1 MVVFVIQKRQIG
13 FSLMDISKTEN
24 QVCNRDKW
32 ERERERERENLG
44 QWFVATK
51 SGFRER
57 EREREDSENWKKK
70 KFVLWKEQGGVGT
83 EWV

>member
-32 ERERERERENLG
+32 ERERKSGAVVCGHKEWISGERERRFWEL
-44 QWFVATK
+44 
-51 SGFRER
+51 E
-57 EREREDSENWKKK
+57 KKK
-70 KFVLWKEQGGVGT
+70 KIVLWKEQGGVGT